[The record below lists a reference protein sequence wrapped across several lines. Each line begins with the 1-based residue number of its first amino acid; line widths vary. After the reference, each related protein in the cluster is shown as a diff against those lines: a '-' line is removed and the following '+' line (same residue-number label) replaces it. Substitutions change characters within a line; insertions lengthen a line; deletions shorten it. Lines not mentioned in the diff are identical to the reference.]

1 MVRMTPEVPRWKA
14 PRREFRFAVPWR
26 YQQHQPVNV
35 GTFDAPELLGDLMMD
50 RRRLVARVGVFGEAN

>member
-1 MVRMTPEVPRWKA
+1 MVRMTPKVPRGEA

-26 YQQHQPVNV
+26 HQQHQAVDLA
-35 GTFDAPELLGDLMMD
+35 TFDTLELFGDLMMD